1 MAREQIFYEDVHPG
15 DTLPALTVTADERQ
29 LFFFSAATS
38 LATSR
43 RIWLLFHS
51 TFCRLR
57 DTTYF
62 GIRLMGSANPAPVWP
77 GQYAANASYVVLPN
91 NKISALESSSTLY
104 FPASGDLYLD
114 CQPP

>member
-1 MAREQIFYEDVHPG
+1 MTRVVLAKTTISPTSDFLG
-15 DTLPALTVTADERQ
+15 
-29 LFFFSAATS
+29 SAPST
-38 LATSR
+38 ATSR

-91 NKISALESSSTLY
+91 SKVSTLESSSILY
-104 FPASGDLYLD
+104 FPVSGELYLN